1 MNKQKVFSSIDEK
14 EKGVKLMQK
23 WAEKSYYESYSKS
36 IIKRALIIDWVK
48 RRTKRKISI
57 TKEWL
62 VYLIEMG

>member
-48 RRTKRKISI
+48 RRTKREISI

>member
-48 RRTKRKISI
+48 RRTKREISI

-62 VYLIEMG
+62 VCLIEMG